1 MISLWQAHLSFAM
14 IIFLVLP
21 SFGLNRGWRIALLL
35 ALLAASF
42 IPLGGLSLAAYLRS
56 HIDDLAIT
64 SLVFM
69 GWGCLRRL
77 EVLPPA
83 QHGVHISVLILFAVI
98 ALVLYPATL
107 GLSELDPYRRGFSP
121 RPLLFVIAMLT
132 FGAFYLRNYLAVVM
146 LTSATLAFI
155 AGIKPSHNYWDYLT
169 DPLLGLYCCLAL
181 LVLGTRWAYRR
192 LIRPRGPMRNHSV

>member
-1 MISLWQAHLSFAM
+1 MINLWQAHASFAM

-21 SFGLNRGWRIALLL
+21 SFGLDRIWRIALLL

-64 SLVFM
+64 TLVFM
-69 GWGCLRRL
+69 AWGCLHRL
-77 EVLPPA
+77 GVLPSA
-83 QHGVHISVLILFAVI
+83 QQGQTSVLILFAAM

-107 GLSELDPYRRGFSP
+107 GLSDLDPYRRGYSP
-121 RPLLFVIAMLT
+121 RPLLLFVALITL
-132 FGAFYLRNYLAVVM
+132 GLFYLRHYLAVVM
-146 LTSATLAFI
+146 LASATLAFI
-155 AGIKPSHNYWDYLT
+155 VGIKPSHNYWDYLV

-181 LVLGTRWAYRR
+181 LMLAARWTYRR
-192 LIRPRGPMRNHSV
+192 LITLRRV

>member
-1 MISLWQAHLSFAM
+1 MINLWQAHASFAM
-14 IIFLVLP
+14 VIFLLLP

-64 SLVFM
+64 SMVFM
-69 GWGCLRRL
+69 AWGCLRRL
-77 EVLPPA
+77 GVLPPER
-83 QHGVHISVLILFAVI
+83 QGQVSVLILFAAL

-107 GLSELDPYRRGFSP
+107 GLSDLDPYRRGYSP
-121 RPLLFVIAMLT
+121 RPLLLFVALMTL
-132 FGAFYLRNYLAVVM
+132 GLFYLRHYLTVVM
-146 LTSATLAFI
+146 LTCATLAFLV
-155 AGIKPSHNYWDYLT
+155 GIKPSHNYWDYLV

-181 LVLGTRWAYRR
+181 LILGTRWAYRR
-192 LIRPRGPMRNHSV
+192 LITLRSA

>member
-1 MISLWQAHLSFAM
+1 MINLWQAHVTFAM
-14 IIFLVLP
+14 IIFLLLP
-21 SFGLNRGWRIALLL
+21 SFGLNRGWRITLLL

-64 SLVFM
+64 SMVFM

-77 EVLPPA
+77 GMLPPA
-83 QHGVHISVLILFAVI
+83 LRDRTGVLILFAVM

-107 GLSELDPYRRGFSP
+107 GLSELDPYRRGYSP
-121 RPLLFVIAMLT
+121 RPLLFIVALLT
-132 FGAFYLRNYLAVVM
+132 FVLFYLRNYLAVVM
-146 LTSATLAFI
+146 LTCATLAFI
-155 AGIKPSHNYWDYLT
+155 VGIKPSHNYWDYLV

-181 LVLGTRWAYRR
+181 LMLAARRAYKR
-192 LIRPRGPMRNHSV
+192 LITRREPMMTKSV

>member
-1 MISLWQAHLSFAM
+1 MINLWQAHVSFAM

-21 SFGLNRGWRIALLL
+21 SFGLDRVWRIALLL

-42 IPLGGLSLAAYLRS
+42 VPLGGLSLAAYLRS

-69 GWGCLRRL
+69 AWGCLRRL
-77 EVLPPA
+77 GVLPPA
-83 QHGVHISVLILFAVI
+83 RQGQTSVLILFAAL

-107 GLSELDPYRRGFSP
+107 GLSDLDPYRRGYSP
-121 RPLLFVIAMLT
+121 RPLLLLVALITL
-132 FGAFYLRNYLAVVM
+132 GLFYLRHYLAVVM
-146 LTSATLAFI
+146 LASATLAFI
-155 AGIKPSHNYWDYLT
+155 VGLKPSHNYWDYLV

-181 LVLGTRWAYRR
+181 LVLAARWAYRR
-192 LIRPRGPMRNHSV
+192 LITLRGV

>member
-1 MISLWQAHLSFAM
+1 MINLWQAHASFAM
-14 IIFLVLP
+14 IIFLLLP

-69 GWGCLRRL
+69 AWGCLRRL
-77 EVLPPA
+77 GVLPPERQGQA
-83 QHGVHISVLILFAVI
+83 SVLILFAAL

-107 GLSELDPYRRGFSP
+107 GLSDLDPYRRGYSP
-121 RPLLFVIAMLT
+121 RPLLLFVALMTL
-132 FGAFYLRNYLAVVM
+132 GLFYLRHYLAVVM
-146 LTSATLAFI
+146 LTCATLAFLV
-155 AGIKPSHNYWDYLT
+155 GIKPSHNYWDYLV

-181 LVLGTRWAYRR
+181 LILGARWAYRR
-192 LIRPRGPMRNHSV
+192 LITLRGA